1 MQFCL
6 DPLPHFHHNITPVG
20 LQLAACARQPR
31 LVGHRGRREK
41 KKLEMGWGIQNSWYC
56 GSICWVAGFGVTWPI
71 QCGEGEG
78 LFTQGDLRRGIT
90 EPEMLVE

>member
-31 LVGHRGRREK
+31 LVGHRGRRGK
-41 KKLEMGWGIQNSWYC
+41 KKSWRWAGGFRTVGTAEASAGWPVLES
-56 GSICWVAGFGVTWPI
+56 P
-71 QCGEGEG
+71 G
-78 LFTQGDLRRGIT
+78 LFSVVRGKGYSPRGT
-90 EPEMLVE
+90 